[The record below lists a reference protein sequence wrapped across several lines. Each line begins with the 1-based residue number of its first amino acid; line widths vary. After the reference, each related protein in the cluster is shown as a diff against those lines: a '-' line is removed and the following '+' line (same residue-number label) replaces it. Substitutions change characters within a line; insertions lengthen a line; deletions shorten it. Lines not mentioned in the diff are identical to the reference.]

1 VSATAIE
8 SMATPTKTR
17 LVPRRARRVYR
28 TLRGERRTLQQGV
41 AALALS
47 TAAGFVAGVILGSIT
62 GTLELLPGLLVLI
75 PASVG
80 MRGMIFGAM
89 GARLGTGIAAG
100 VFEPNLRRNGLL
112 GRNVE
117 VAVISAVLSSFYLAG
132 MAKLVASAFGEET
145 VSVWDL
151 VTISVVGGVLASAVI
166 LVVTV
171 ALAVQSFQRGWDL
184 DAVSTPMVTAIG
196 DMITLPALF
205 LATFIA
211 RNPSLNAVVAA
222 LCTAAAIGALAWAVF
237 RSSREVR
244 RTLLEMA
251 GVSALAPLLDIFA
264 GAVLEAHRTELEAI
278 PGILILIPP
287 FVSQAGAI
295 GGIFSSR
302 LSSKLQ
308 LGVITPRGRPE
319 GPAFVDAT
327 IVVALGL
334 VVFTAIGV
342 IAPLLAAMTG
352 VARPPAGLMLAGT
365 VLAGTLVLPVT
376 LVVGYYVA
384 VLTTRFGLDPDNH
397 GVPTITATLD
407 LTGVAAILF
416 VMSVLGVT

>member
-1 VSATAIE
+1 
-8 SMATPTKTR
+8 M
-17 LVPRRARRVYR
+17 VPRRARRVYD
-28 TLRGERRTLQQGV
+28 TLRAERRTLQQGV

-47 TAAGFVAGVILGSIT
+47 TAAGFVAGLILGSMA

-100 VFEPNLRRNGLL
+100 VFEPTLRRGGLL
-112 GRNVE
+112 AHNVE
-117 VAVISAVLSSFYLAG
+117 VAVVSAVLSSFYLAG
-132 MAKLVASAFGEET
+132 MAKLVASAFGEDT
-145 VSVWDL
+145 VSFWDL
-151 VTISVVGGVLASAVI
+151 VTISVIGGVLASAVI
-166 LVVTV
+166 LVVTIR
-171 ALAVQSFQRGWDL
+171 LSIQSFRRGWDL

-211 RNPSLNAVVAA
+211 RNPSLNAVAAA
-222 LCTAAAIGALAWAVF
+222 LCTAAAVGALAWAVV
-237 RSSREVR
+237 RSPPVVQ

-295 GGIFSSR
+295 GGILSSR

-319 GPAFVDAT
+319 RPALVDAT
-327 IVVALGL
+327 IVIALGL

-342 IAPLLAAMTG
+342 IAAVLASITG
-352 VARPPAGLMLAGT
+352 VARPPSGLMVIGT
-365 VLAGTLVLPVT
+365 VLAGLLVLPVT

-407 LTGVAAILF
+407 LTGVAAVLF

>member
-1 VSATAIE
+1 
-8 SMATPTKTR
+8 MATSRSTR
-17 LVPRRARRVYR
+17 LVPRRARRVYD
-28 TLRGERRTLQQGV
+28 TLRAERRTLQQGV

-47 TAAGFVAGVILGSIT
+47 TAAGFVAGLILGSMA

-100 VFEPNLRRNGLL
+100 VFEPTLRRGGLL
-112 GRNVE
+112 AHNVE
-117 VAVISAVLSSFYLAG
+117 VAVVSAVLSSFYLAG
-132 MAKLVASAFGEET
+132 MAKLVASAFGEDT
-145 VSVWDL
+145 VSFWDL
-151 VTISVVGGVLASAVI
+151 VTISVIGGVLASAVI
-166 LVVTV
+166 LVVTIR
-171 ALAVQSFQRGWDL
+171 LSIQSFRRGWDL

-211 RNPSLNAVVAA
+211 RNPSLNAVAAA
-222 LCTAAAIGALAWAVF
+222 LCTAAAVGALAWAVV
-237 RSSREVR
+237 RSPPVVQ

-295 GGIFSSR
+295 GGILSSR

-319 GPAFVDAT
+319 RPALVDAT
-327 IVVALGL
+327 IVIALGL

-342 IAPLLAAMTG
+342 IAAVLASITG
-352 VARPPAGLMLAGT
+352 VARPPSGLMVIGT
-365 VLAGTLVLPVT
+365 VLAGLLVLPVT

-407 LTGVAAILF
+407 LTGVAAVLF

>member
-1 VSATAIE
+1 
-8 SMATPTKTR
+8 MATSKSAR

-28 TLRGERRTLQQGV
+28 TLRAERRTLQQGV

-47 TAAGFVAGVILGSIT
+47 TGAGFVAGLILGSIT

-100 VFEPNLRRNGLL
+100 VFEPTLRRDGLL
-112 GRNVE
+112 ARNVE
-117 VAVISAVLSSFYLAG
+117 VAIISAVLSSFYLAA
-132 MAKLVASAFGEET
+132 MAKLVASAFGEDT
-145 VSVWDL
+145 VSLWDL
-151 VTISVVGGVLASAVI
+151 VTISVVGGVLASGVI

-171 ALAVQSFQRGWDL
+171 VLAVQSFRRGWDL

-205 LATFIA
+205 LATFVA
-211 RNPSLNAVVAA
+211 RNDALNAVVATA
-222 LCTAAAIGALAWAVF
+222 CAAAAFGTLAWALV
-237 RSSREVR
+237 RSSAEVR

-295 GGIFSSR
+295 GGILSAR

-319 GPAFVDAT
+319 RPAVVDAT
-327 IVVALGL
+327 LVVALGV
-334 VVFTAIGV
+334 VVFAVIGV
-342 IAPLLAAMTG
+342 VAASLASLTG
-352 VARPPAGLMLAGT
+352 VARPPAGLMLGGT
-365 VLAGTLVLPVT
+365 VLAGVLVLPIT
-376 LVVGYYVA
+376 LFVGYYVA

-397 GVPTITATLD
+397 GVPTITATMD
-407 LTGVAAILF
+407 LSGVAAVLF

>member
-1 VSATAIE
+1 
-8 SMATPTKTR
+8 M
-17 LVPRRARRVYR
+17 VPRRARRVYD
-28 TLRGERRTLQQGV
+28 TLRVEQRTLQQG
-41 AALALS
+41 ATALALS
-47 TAAGFVAGVILGSIT
+47 TAAGFVAGLVLGSIT
-62 GTLELLPGLLVLI
+62 GTLELMPGLLVLI

-100 VFEPNLRRNGLL
+100 VFEPTLRRGGLL
-112 GRNVE
+112 SQNVE

-132 MAKLVASAFGEET
+132 MAKLVASAFGEDT
-145 VSVWDL
+145 VSFWDL

-171 ALAVQSFQRGWDL
+171 RLSIQSFRRGWDL

-196 DMITLPALF
+196 DMVTLPALF

-211 RNPSLNAVVAA
+211 RNDSLNAIVAA
-222 LCTAAAIGALAWAVF
+222 MCTVAAIGALAWAVMK
-237 RSSREVR
+237 SSSGVR
-244 RTLLEMA
+244 RILLEMA
-251 GVSALAPLLDIFA
+251 GVSALAPMLDIFA

-295 GGIFSSR
+295 GGILSSR

-319 GPAFVDAT
+319 RPALVDAAL
-327 IVVALGL
+327 VVMLGL
-334 VVFTAIGV
+334 IVFTAIGV
-342 IAPLLAAMTG
+342 IATVLASAIG
-352 VARPPAGLMLAGT
+352 VARPPAGLMIGGT
-365 VLAGTLVLPVT
+365 VLAGILVLPVT

-384 VLTTRFGLDPDNH
+384 ILTTRFGLDPDNH

-407 LTGVAAILF
+407 LTGVAAVLF